1 MSETLILPSPSAIE
15 ETDTDGPL
23 LVLPAGDS
31 VEALLA
37 LARVHPVADTWRPRV
52 QVGHSCCRERGR

>member
-37 LARVHPVADTWRPRV
+37 LARVHLQMDVAMV
-52 QVGHSCCRERGR
+52 S